1 MSVFSKVRNFFSRHR
16 NKFIVGGVIIGG
28 SIFLTRYAQQKL
40 KEWQEKE
47 TLEFLERNR
56 KHQHFESIG
65 RTCNQTIL
73 NLSAA
78 LNETV
83 TRNITTEELIDQ
95 LKTNPENKLALWN
108 ELKILVFSKVAC
120 TIYANVMLVVT
131 LKIQL
136 SIIGGYLY
144 KDPNSLSSEV
154 QERYLSVCQNLMNS
168 GFTRLNRLIER
179 TCRKVLEPVNLTKQ
193 LKLSNLEAIFWS
205 IQTAIATDSDNP
217 VEKLQEYIF
226 PEIPETKGIYD
237 RVLKDTIELLD
248 SDEVKSL
255 TTHCINRGF
264 MVLAEQLSEYYNSN
278 GVKENMK
285 ITETGEFTNPFN
297 IKKPMAKV
305 LPIMN
310 GFFTK
315 RSLPD
320 QFLQQLIV
328 YEKLKMLSANIYES
342 FLL

>member
-40 KEWQEKE
+40 REWQEKE
-47 TLEFLERNR
+47 ALEFLDRNR

-73 NLSAA
+73 NLALA
-78 LNETV
+78 LNETISK
-83 TRNITTEELIDQ
+83 NINTEEVIER

-108 ELKILVFSKVAC
+108 ELKVLVFNKAAC

-144 KDPNSLSSEV
+144 KDPTSLSSEM
-154 QERYLSVCQNLMNS
+154 QERYLSLCQNLMDA
-168 GFTRLNRLIER
+168 GFSRLSRLVE
-179 TCRKVLEPVNLTKQ
+179 TNCRKVLEPVNLTKQ
-193 LKLSNLEAIFWS
+193 LKLSDLEALFWS
-205 IQTAIATDSDNP
+205 IQTAVATHNDNP
-217 VEKLQEYIF
+217 VENLRQYVL
-226 PEIPETKGIYD
+226 PELPVSDGIYEKM
-237 RVLKDTIELLD
+237 VKETAELLN
-248 SDEVKSL
+248 SDEVKAL
-255 TTHCINRGF
+255 VTHCTTRGF
-264 MVLAEQLSEYYNSN
+264 MVLAEQLSEFYTSN
-278 GVKENMK
+278 GVKENGK
-285 ITETGEFTNPFN
+285 LPEGDEFTNPFN
-297 IKKPMAKV
+297 VKKPMAKV

-310 GFFTK
+310 GLFSK
-315 RSLPD
+315 KSLPD

-328 YEKLKMLSANIYES
+328 YEKLQLLSANVYES
-342 FLL
+342 FLS

>member
-193 LKLSNLEAIFWS
+193 LKLSDLEAIFWS

-237 RVLKDTIELLD
+237 RVVSRYFE
-248 SDEVKSL
+248 EKSVCF
-255 TTHCINRGF
+255 H
-264 MVLAEQLSEYYNSN
+264 
-278 GVKENMK
+278 
-285 ITETGEFTNPFN
+285 
-297 IKKPMAKV
+297 
-305 LPIMN
+305 
-310 GFFTK
+310 
-315 RSLPD
+315 
-320 QFLQQLIV
+320 
-328 YEKLKMLSANIYES
+328 
-342 FLL
+342 FLLLFF

>member
-1 MSVFSKVRNFFSRHR
+1 RHR
-16 NKFIVGGVIIGG
+16 NKFIVGGVLVGG

-78 LNETV
+78 LNETIS
-83 TRNITTEELIDQ
+83 TSINTEEVIGT
-95 LKTNPENKLALWN
+95 LKNNPENKVALWN
-108 ELKILVFSKVAC
+108 ELKILVFSKAAC
-120 TIYANVMLVVT
+120 TIYSNVMLVVT

-154 QERYLSVCQNLMNS
+154 QERYLSLCQNLMDL
-168 GFTRLNRLIER
+168 GFVKLNRLMER

-193 LKLSNLEAIFWS
+193 LKLSDLEAIFWS
-205 IQTAIATDSDNP
+205 IQTAIATDNDNP
-217 VEKLQEYIF
+217 IEKLRQYIV
-226 PEIPETKGIYD
+226 PEVPTSNGVYEKI
-237 RVLKDTIELLD
+237 VKDTVDLLD
-248 SDEVKSL
+248 SDEVKAL
-255 TTHCINRGF
+255 ATHCINRGF
-264 MVLAEQLSEYYNSN
+264 MVLVEQLSEYYTSN
-278 GVKENMK
+278 GVKENCK
-285 ITETGEFTNPFN
+285 IIDSDEFMNPFN
-297 IKKPMAKV
+297 IRKPMAKV
-305 LPIMN
+305 LPIIN
-310 GFFTK
+310 GLFSK
-315 RSLPD
+315 KSLPD

-328 YEKLKMLSANIYES
+328 YEKLQLLSANVYES